1 MKIKYLIFSY
11 RSFTPIPI
19 VFILLYFTEFRI
31 PFLWIGLGL
40 VFIGEYIR
48 FKAVQYAGG
57 ITRTRNVGAPS
68 LCQSGP
74 YSYVRN
80 PLYVGNMYIYIGFV
94 FVAGSHYIWELFCVV
109 FIYFSIQYAMII
121 ALEEKT
127 LSNLFGKVYDQYKN
141 NVPRFIPRSTP
152 WNNSD
157 NRIPASIK
165 ITFIN
170 EKRTLQNIILFM
182 SLIIIK
188 NI

>member
-1 MKIKYLIFSY
+1 
-11 RSFTPIPI
+11 
-19 VFILLYFTEFRI
+19 
-31 PFLWIGLGL
+31 
-40 VFIGEYIR
+40 
-48 FKAVQYAGG
+48 
-57 ITRTRNVGAPS
+57 
-68 LCQSGP
+68 
-74 YSYVRN
+74 
-80 PLYVGNMYIYIGFV
+80 MYIYIGFV